1 MARCILIVYV
11 HLPHRRYHPNLLMS
25 LPSKAEIFFP
35 FALPNIIIITPHY
48 RPGIA
53 EEVRVGSLGCARGLS
68 EKGCP
73 MLGRVRDAHGSVRPP
88 AWGQMLKAGQAYA
101 GMN

>member
-1 MARCILIVYV
+1 M
-11 HLPHRRYHPNLLMS
+11 
-25 LPSKAEIFFP
+25 
-35 FALPNIIIITPHY
+35 
-48 RPGIA
+48 
-53 EEVRVGSLGCARGLS
+53 GSLGCARGLS

-101 GMN
+101 GMNAEVVL